1 MNNSHNQKWSSL
13 VASMMLFMVMGV
25 TGPVMAEQ
33 PLTIDV
39 SRCVNIKSAIER
51 LDCYDEAEQPLT
63 IDESSCVNIRSA
75 IERLDCYDELAD
87 QVQQIHSDREA
98 IDLSE
103 PESDSGSD
111 TPVTTI
117 EQESVAAAAVVK
129 SSPAVEQVP
138 VTEKTIDQTSRVTE
152 ENFGLPPEK
161 RDDEKDLVELH
172 STISKLREYIPGRYL
187 ITLENGQAWRQMV
200 AERYRLRVGHNVRI
214 YPSRWGESFRLSAEG
229 LKGFIQVERVR

>member
-1 MNNSHNQKWSSL
+1 MNISHDQKLSSL
-13 VASMMLFMVMGV
+13 VAAMMLFIVMGA
-25 TGPVMAEQ
+25 TRPVMAEQ

-51 LDCYDEAEQPLT
+51 LT
-63 IDESSCVNIRSA
+63 
-75 IERLDCYDELAD
+75 CYDELAD
-87 QVQQIHSDREA
+87 QARQTYSDREA

-138 VTEKTIDQTSRVTE
+138 VTEKTIDQTNRVAE

-187 ITLENGQAWRQMV
+187 ITLENGQVWRQMV

-214 YPSRWGESFRLSAEG
+214 YPSRWGKSFRLSAEE